1 MLTPKQIK
9 DSEECVE
16 LDNQGISKNCD
27 TCSCSVCLVDQSQ
40 LLHEASI
47 GQAVI
52 KAFKEANA
60 VFSIEPTEDG
70 IQYDI
75 ELTSEKEL
83 LAWMAKGALAVVKK
97 ESEAAK

>member
-9 DSEECVE
+9 DSEGCEI
-16 LDNQGISKNCD
+16 LDAEGIQKNCD

-40 LLHEASI
+40 LLYEASI

-52 KAFKEANA
+52 KAFKEMNA
-60 VFSIEPTEDG
+60 VFSLEPTEDG
-70 IQYDI
+70 IQYEI

-83 LAWMAKGALAVVKK
+83 LAWVSKGALAVVKW
-97 ESEAAK
+97 